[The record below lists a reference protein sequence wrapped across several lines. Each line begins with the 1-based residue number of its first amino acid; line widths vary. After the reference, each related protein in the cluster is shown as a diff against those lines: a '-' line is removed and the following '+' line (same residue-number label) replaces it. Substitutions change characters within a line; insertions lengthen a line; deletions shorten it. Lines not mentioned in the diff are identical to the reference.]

1 MKNKAISIN
10 ALDGHKLSGYLAHPQ
25 GTPKGGVIV
34 LQEIFGVTSHIRQ
47 VTDSFAEHWAI
58 WPLPPPFSTG
68 WNPAS
73 SWNTQPSRPASD

>member
-34 LQEIFGVTSHIRQ
+34 LTVKGALWEAGFEAALRAQPVDLLEVTAPYLSMPG
-47 VTDSFAEHWAI
+47 D
-58 WPLPPPFSTG
+58 
-68 WNPAS
+68 PA
-73 SWNTQPSRPASD
+73 TTPSRAVAVRVR